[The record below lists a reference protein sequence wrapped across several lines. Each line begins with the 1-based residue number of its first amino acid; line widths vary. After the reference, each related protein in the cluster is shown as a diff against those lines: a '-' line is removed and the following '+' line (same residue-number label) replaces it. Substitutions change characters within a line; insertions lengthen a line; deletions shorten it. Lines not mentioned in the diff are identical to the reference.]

1 MIAHELT
8 RQNYDVTIIHP
19 FFTEIFKSAIQPVRS
34 SKFASQMSHRF
45 LFSRMSDIK
54 SNWLSRYLA
63 NPIVKEYQC
72 QLGEQ
77 SLCYSETMTEIKE
90 ILANRIT
97 LHNYVI

>member
-1 MIAHELT
+1 
-8 RQNYDVTIIHP
+8 
-19 FFTEIFKSAIQPVRS
+19 
-34 SKFASQMSHRF
+34 MSHRF

-72 QLGEQ
+72 QLGDQ

-97 LHNYVI
+97 SQLRNDLIRNAT

>member
-1 MIAHELT
+1 
-8 RQNYDVTIIHP
+8 
-19 FFTEIFKSAIQPVRS
+19 
-34 SKFASQMSHRF
+34 MSHRF

-72 QLGEQ
+72 QLGDQ

-90 ILANRIT
+90 FLVNPIRFQNKVQRISKRYKIASGAYSVRPQVGNYFIFLTINILP
-97 LHNYVI
+97 

>member
-1 MIAHELT
+1 
-8 RQNYDVTIIHP
+8 
-19 FFTEIFKSAIQPVRS
+19 
-34 SKFASQMSHRF
+34 MSHRF

-72 QLGEQ
+72 QLGDQ

-90 ILANRIT
+90 FLVNPIRFQNKVQRISKRYKIANDDFEIFYIF
-97 LHNYVI
+97 LKCVGL

>member
-1 MIAHELT
+1 
-8 RQNYDVTIIHP
+8 
-19 FFTEIFKSAIQPVRS
+19 
-34 SKFASQMSHRF
+34 MSHRF

-72 QLGEQ
+72 QLGDQ

-90 ILANRIT
+90 FLVIPIRFQNKVQRISKRYKIPSGAYEICPYLLILR
-97 LHNYVI
+97 